1 MPTAVPDSRTHDQG
15 PSDTRGD
22 NGYLWPCILV
32 LMLSQSAVAVPRMS
46 LPAGSPCATCHQNS
60 NGGGGRNQV
69 GWETSHK
76 MGALDFGWGVRKN
89 TIAHDRISLGF
100 DSRIQFVHLG
110 RPRYQQDDS
119 GQIEKVDPD
128 FTAIPMQLQPE
139 VGIKLNRWLSVTGQ
153 YNPGGHIKR
162 QNLRSCLSGTILLW
176 SALII
181 KPRPG
186 IEIRGGMLQP
196 AIGIRPD
203 DHTVYVLTPIICA
216 GLSSHQTTLNGGR
229 NHVSPHLLVRSKW
242 RLSYG
247 SPRYRAQ

>member
-1 MPTAVPDSRTHDQG
+1 MR
-15 PSDTRGD
+15 
-22 NGYLWPCILV
+22 YLWPSILV
-32 LMLSQSAVAVPRMS
+32 LMLSQSALAVPRMS

-89 TIAHDRISLGF
+89 TIANDRISLGF

-139 VGIKLNRWLSVTGQ
+139 IGIKLNKWLSVTGQ
-153 YNPGGHIKR
+153 YNPGPDTSKGKICDPVFPG
-162 QNLRSCLSGTILLW
+162 QSCFE

-181 KPRPG
+181 KPRQG
-186 IEIRGGMLQP
+186 SKFEAACYSQP
-196 AIGIRPD
+196 SVFGPTTTRFMF
-203 DHTVYVLTPIICA
+203 VLMPTIAPPYHRTDA
-216 GLSSHQTTLNGGR
+216 PNGGQKSR
-229 NHVSPHLLVRSKW
+229 ITQSLGFESSG

-247 SPRYRAQ
+247 SSGYRSE